1 MVLSE
6 LKQGE
11 KAIIRNISLLD
22 SIINKRLV
30 QMGIREGVEIRIKS
44 VMPFGGP
51 VVIESRGQQIG
62 IRMNTAAA
70 IEVELQ

>member
-11 KAIIRNISLLD
+11 KAIIRDTSLLD
-22 SIINKRLV
+22 SIINKRLI
-30 QMGIREGVEIRIKS
+30 QMGIREGAEVSIKS
-44 VMPFGGP
+44 AMPFGGP
-51 VVIESRGQQIG
+51 VVIESRGQQIA
-62 IRMNTAAA
+62 IRKNTAAT